1 MPTSNEYR
9 KKAEE
14 CYRLANEAKTETDR
28 LACLDLA
35 RNFLDAAARQE
46 EMTSEQIAAAQKPE
60 GQITEVSFMFP
71 KPGTTAPAVPKIS
84 FVTRAG
90 DLICG
95 VGYYK

>member
-35 RNFLDAAARQE
+35 RSFLDAAARQE
-46 EMTSEQIAAAQKPE
+46 EMTSEQTAEAQKLERAPKE
-60 GQITEVSFMFP
+60 TETSQSNTGWGWRQLLGLFREHRHD
-71 KPGTTAPAVPKIS
+71 TQDT
-84 FVTRAG
+84 
-90 DLICG
+90 
-95 VGYYK
+95 

>member
-1 MPTSNEYR
+1 MPTSNEYG

-46 EMTSEQIAAAQKPE
+46 EMTSEQIAAAQRPE
-60 GQITEVSFMFP
+60 RAP
-71 KPGTTAPAVPKIS
+71 KLEIETSQSNTGWGWRQLLGLFREHRHDTQDT
-84 FVTRAG
+84 
-90 DLICG
+90 
-95 VGYYK
+95 